1 MNTFDSLDQD
11 TKVKIIRLHPDL
23 GDKLKIRE
31 GLTNFSQEEQSR
43 AGLAECNDQEFKEF
57 NRLNNEFKSKF
68 NIPFIYAVRGKTKQD
83 ILDEFIGRL
92 KSDNME
98 QELDKSLI
106 QVKKIANLRI
116 NEIIRKSKTSKLKI
130 GYKFGLEFLNSKNG
144 RKFVSK
150 LKNQITF
157 GDYKFSDIPN
167 TCSSAIKAIKDLK
180 FNYCTVHISSGLE
193 ALKAA
198 KKASGRTKLVG
209 VTILTSLDNKALKE
223 IGFNKDVKKLVY
235 QQAKLANKAKLD
247 AIVCSAQEVK
257 IVRKV
262 FKKEIITP
270 GIRFNSKSSKLNDQ
284 KRILTPNQAYK
295 NGSDWL
301 VIGRPITRGNIK
313 NNIQRLIDHLNQ

>member
-1 MNTFDSLDQD
+1 MKKNKIFIACDS
-11 TKVKIIRLHPDL
+11 
-23 GDKLKIRE
+23 
-31 GLTNFSQEEQSR
+31 TN
-43 AGLAECNDQEFKEF
+43 
-57 NRLNNEFKSKF
+57 
-68 NIPFIYAVRGKTKQD
+68 
-83 ILDEFIGRL
+83 
-92 KSDNME
+92 
-98 QELDKSLI
+98 I
-106 QVKKIANLRI
+106 QRI
-116 NEIIRKSKTSKLKI
+116 KEIIKKSKTSKLKI

-144 RKFVSK
+144 RKFVSQ

-180 FNYCTVHISSGLE
+180 FNYCTIHISSGLE

-198 KKASGRTKLVG
+198 KKASGKTRLVG

-223 IGFNKDVKKLVY
+223 IGFNRDVKKLVY
-235 QQAKLANKAKLD
+235 HQAKLANKAKLD

-270 GIRFNSKSSKLNDQ
+270 GIRFNSKLKSNMNDQ
-284 KRILTPNQAYK
+284 KRVLTPKQAYK

-301 VIGRPITRGNIK
+301 VIGRPITKGNIK
-313 NNIQRLIDHLNQ
+313 NNIQTLINHLN